1 MLQQMVAQQQAQ
13 RAPEMAEAAPVT
25 ATAASAAAPVAAA
38 ATGFVEGDPAT
49 WGNPSRNDPCPCGSG
64 EKFKHCHGKIA

>member
-1 MLQQMVAQQQAQ
+1 
-13 RAPEMAEAAPVT
+13 
-25 ATAASAAAPVAAA
+25 ASARAAHEEPSAVGEPLIK
-38 ATGFVEGDPAT
+38 GFDENDPLT